1 MRKTVA
7 FGFVGTVLDYA
18 GRGSQRWSKWRPT
31 LCLCQQESL
40 VIDRL
45 ELLHDARSRSLFE
58 TLKRDIASVSP
69 ETEVVGVE
77 IELHNP
83 WDFEEV
89 YACLHD
95 FARGYAFQPEKE
107 DYLIHITTG
116 THVAQICWFLLAEAR
131 YLPARLI
138 QSSPPRKKEQPRGA
152 GEVTI
157 IDLDLSR
164 YNAIASRFAEERQQT
179 LDFLKS
185 GIATRN
191 PHFNRM
197 IEQIEKVAIKSRA
210 PILLNGPTG
219 AGKSFL
225 ARRILELKQ
234 ARHQFSGAFV
244 EVNCAT
250 LRGDTAM
257 STLFGHVKGA
267 FTGARE
273 SREGLLRSAN
283 GGMLFL
289 DEIGE
294 LGADEQAMLLKAI
307 EEKTFY
313 PFGSDRQVSSDF
325 QLIAG
330 TVRDL
335 RQLVAEGKFRED
347 LYARINLWT
356 FTLPGLRQR
365 QEDIEP
371 NLDYEVER
379 HAALTG
385 DSVRF
390 NTEARRAWLAFA
402 TSPQATWRGNFRE
415 LSASVTRMAT
425 FADSGRITLET
436 VEDEINRLRY
446 NWQESRPSALP
457 ALLGAEAENIDLFD
471 RLQLEH
477 VIAICRQAKSLSA
490 AGRQLFDV
498 SRQGKA
504 SVNDADRLRK
514 YLARFWSDVGSRAGS
529 AQLQLNMMVRQHL
542 HHAYWRR
549 GVGVDGIYHA
559 DTAHIDHRVT
569 AKFRVIDNQHNV
581 ARVLNNGAFGANFV
595 VIELQ
600 QRAVAIDATNPQN
613 AEIKAELGDKIE
625 RRFAYDPTI
634 AAT

>member
-1 MRKTVA
+1 
-7 FGFVGTVLDYA
+7 
-18 GRGSQRWSKWRPT
+18 
-31 LCLCQQESL
+31 
-40 VIDRL
+40 
-45 ELLHDARSRSLFE
+45 
-58 TLKRDIASVSP
+58 
-69 ETEVVGVE
+69 
-77 IELHNP
+77 
-83 WDFEEV
+83 
-89 YACLHD
+89 
-95 FARGYAFQPEKE
+95 
-107 DYLIHITTG
+107 
-116 THVAQICWFLLAEAR
+116 
-131 YLPARLI
+131 
-138 QSSPPRKKEQPRGA
+138 
-152 GEVTI
+152 
-157 IDLDLSR
+157 
-164 YNAIASRFAEERQQT
+164 
-179 LDFLKS
+179 
-185 GIATRN
+185 
-191 PHFNRM
+191 M

-225 ARRILELKQ
+225 ARRIFELKQ

-307 EEKTFY
+307 EEKNFY

-335 RQLVAEGKFRED
+335 RQLVADGKFRED

-379 HAALTG
+379 HASLTG

-425 FADSGRITLET
+425 FASSGRITLDV

-446 NWQESRPSALP
+446 NWQESRPSALT

-471 RLQLEH
+471 RMQLEH

-514 YLARFWSDVGSRAGS
+514 YLARFGLTWEAVQDQHGS
-529 AQLQLNMMVRQHL
+529 AQLQLNMVVRQHL

-559 DTAHIDHRVT
+559 DAAHIDHRVT

-600 QRAVAIDATNPQN
+600 QRAVAIDAAYPQN

-625 RRFAYDPTI
+625 RRFAR
-634 AAT
+634 

>member
-1 MRKTVA
+1 M
-7 FGFVGTVLDYA
+7 
-18 GRGSQRWSKWRPT
+18 
-31 LCLCQQESL
+31 
-40 VIDRL
+40 
-45 ELLHDARSRSLFE
+45 
-58 TLKRDIASVSP
+58 
-69 ETEVVGVE
+69 
-77 IELHNP
+77 
-83 WDFEEV
+83 
-89 YACLHD
+89 
-95 FARGYAFQPEKE
+95 
-107 DYLIHITTG
+107 
-116 THVAQICWFLLAEAR
+116 
-131 YLPARLI
+131 
-138 QSSPPRKKEQPRGA
+138 
-152 GEVTI
+152 TI

-191 PHFNRM
+191 SHFNRM

-225 ARRILELKQ
+225 ARRIFELKQ

-379 HAALTG
+379 HASLTG

-402 TSPQATWRGNFRE
+402 TSPRQHGA
-415 LSASVTRMAT
+415 VT
-425 FADSGRITLET
+425 FA
-436 VEDEINRLRY
+436 NF
-446 NWQESRPSALP
+446 LP
-457 ALLGAEAENIDLFD
+457 ASRGWPPLPLADASHWIRWKMRSTVCAITGRRVALHAYGVAGAEAENIDLFD
-471 RLQLEH
+471 RMQLEH

-490 AGRQLFDV
+490 AGRELFDI

-514 YLARFWSDVGSRAGS
+514 YLARFGLTWEAMQD
-529 AQLQLNMMVRQHL
+529 QHSSS
-542 HHAYWRR
+542 
-549 GVGVDGIYHA
+549 
-559 DTAHIDHRVT
+559 
-569 AKFRVIDNQHNV
+569 
-581 ARVLNNGAFGANFV
+581 
-595 VIELQ
+595 
-600 QRAVAIDATNPQN
+600 
-613 AEIKAELGDKIE
+613 
-625 RRFAYDPTI
+625 
-634 AAT
+634 